1 MPIRAVLWD
10 IDDTLFDYTGADRA
24 GLARHLEQEGIAE
37 RYGSPAEAL
46 ARWRRI
52 TELHWARFG
61 AGEVTFDGQRRDRV
75 RDFLGAPLLTDE
87 EAEVW
92 FGRYVAHYR
101 AAWVV
106 FPDVLPVLDALA
118 AGYRHG
124 VLSNSSLANQDP
136 KLRALG
142 LRERFEVLV
151 CAAELGI
158 SKPEARAFLAACEA
172 LGLPPHGWRTW
183 ATSRKSMRAAPAT
196 QGSRRSGW
204 TARRDRTDS
213 VRSAPDRRAGP
224 APGAAG
230 TGYPFWS
237 TVRHPVMFFLR
248 RRAGRKA
255 GHGGANQTKV
265 PQGLEFWWAIV

>member
-24 GLARHLEQEGIAE
+24 GLAGHLAEEGLAE

-46 ARWRRI
+46 ALWRRI

-75 RDFLGAPLLTDE
+75 RDFLGAPRLTDD

-106 FPDVLPVLDALA
+106 FPDVVPVLDALA

-124 VLSNSSLANQDP
+124 VLSNSSAANQEP

-151 CAAELGI
+151 CAAELGV

-172 LGLPPHGWRTW
+172 LGLPPHEVAYVGDQPEIDARGARDAGLTAFWLD
-183 ATSRKSMRAAPAT
+183 RAGGT
-196 QGSRRSGW
+196 
-204 TARRDRTDS
+204 
-213 VRSAPDRRAGP
+213 GP
-224 APGAAG
+224 APSGVHRIAGLARLPELLARDTRFGARSG
-230 TGYPFWS
+230 I
-237 TVRHPVMFFLR
+237 R
-248 RRAGRKA
+248 
-255 GHGGANQTKV
+255 
-265 PQGLEFWWAIV
+265 